1 MEVALLRRNDRVR
14 FGLAASQV
22 WNTVPASHLK
32 ITASVLALILA
43 FNGLF
48 YFQVNLFFNKVVGV
62 GQKIQ

>member
-32 ITASVLALILA
+32 ITHLS
-43 FNGLF
+43 FSFDFGL
-48 YFQVNLFFNKVVGV
+48 
-62 GQKIQ
+62 